1 MEKLVNSAVWLNEH
15 GAEVV
20 SAVIAMLSGLI
31 AVFMLIP
38 GDEPEATLQKIV
50 DFLSKFSK
58 K

>member
-1 MEKLVNSAVWLNEH
+1 MWLNEH